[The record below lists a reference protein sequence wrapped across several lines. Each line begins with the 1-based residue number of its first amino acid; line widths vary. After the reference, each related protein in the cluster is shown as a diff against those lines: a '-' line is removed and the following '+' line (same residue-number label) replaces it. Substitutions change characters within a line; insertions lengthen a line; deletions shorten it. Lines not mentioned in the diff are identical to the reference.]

1 MVVRLPLAPTDAASG
16 RRPRGMT
23 VLVLVFGFRRAL
35 GDDHGEPRP
44 PGGRPWSERRSAA
57 DLMKPP
63 SGHLLKG
70 SHLPEEF
77 LSRLSRAAEQY
88 GARGGI

>member
-1 MVVRLPLAPTDAASG
+1 MSQVQDKGAIVTGGASG
-16 RRPRGMT
+16 IGGIA
-23 VLVLVFGFRRAL
+23 LVTIRLSG
-35 GDDHGEPRP
+35 
-44 PGGRPWSERRSAA
+44 PWSERRSAA